1 MIASWQE
8 SYDKPRQYVEKQR
21 HHSAD
26 KSLNSIVK
34 AMVFSVVTYGCDS
47 WTIKKAECQRI
58 DYFKLVLGKTP
69 ESPLDLQSKEIRP
82 VNLKENQP

>member
-26 KSLNSIVK
+26 KSLNGIVK
-34 AMVFSVVTYGCDS
+34 AMVFSVVTYGSES
-47 WTIKKAECQRI
+47 WTVKKAEHQI
-58 DYFKLVLGKTP
+58 LM
-69 ESPLDLQSKEIRP
+69 PLNCGTREDS
-82 VNLKENQP
+82 

>member
-26 KSLNSIVK
+26 KSLNGIVK

-47 WTIKKAECQRI
+47 WTIKKTECQRI

-69 ESPLDLQSKEIRP
+69 ESPLDREEIKP
-82 VNLKENQP
+82 VSIK